1 MKSIKEINLDEK
13 ILGYLS
19 PEKLDGQTL
28 PYEVTKLL
36 IEDEEIAEL
45 QNYANHVSIVRLG
58 YNDHGPVHMKTVT
71 RNCIKMMKIL
81 HDAQIKTSLEKENA
95 GTFYDSLTAVILAAF
110 MHDLGMTV
118 GRQDHELYSSTIA
131 LPIIDRILKQVLK
144 DDLERRVVIRS
155 LAMEGIVGHMGAH
168 KIHSLEAGM
177 ILIGDGCDM
186 TKGRARIPI
195 ALFNEAKV
203 GDIHKYSANSIE
215 KVKIYNGLECSRAQE
230 LETQGNKF
238 ISPNGEVKPICIEVE
253 MSSEVGFFQIE
264 EVLIQKIN
272 SSPVRPYISL
282 YAGVTGQEFKKYL

>member
-1 MKSIKEINLDEK
+1 MKSPKEINLEEK
-13 ILGYLS
+13 ILDSLL
-19 PEKLDGQTL
+19 PEKLNGETV
-28 PYEVTKLL
+28 PYEVAKIL
-36 IEDEEIAEL
+36 IDDPEIAEI

-58 YNDHGPVHMKTVT
+58 YNDHGPVHMRTVA

-81 HDAQIKTSLEKENA
+81 HETNIETSLEKEKI
-95 GTFYDSLTAVILAAF
+95 GTFTDSLTAVLLASF

-118 GRQDHELYSSTIA
+118 GRQDHELYSVTIA

-144 DDLERRVVIRS
+144 DDLQRRIVIRS
-155 LAMEGIVGHMGAH
+155 VAMEGIVGHMGTH

-195 ALFNEAKV
+195 ALFNGAKV

-215 KVKIYNGLECSRAQE
+215 KVKIFNGLESDRAQE
-230 LETQGNKF
+230 LKSEANSE
-238 ISPNGEVKPICIEVE
+238 IKPICIEVE

-272 SSPVRPYISL
+272 SSPIRPYISL
-282 YAGVTGQEFKKYL
+282 YAGITGQEFKKYL

>member
-1 MKSIKEINLDEK
+1 MKSPKEINLEEK
-13 ILGYLS
+13 ILDSLL
-19 PEKLDGQTL
+19 PEKLNGETI
-28 PYEVTKLL
+28 PYEVAKIL
-36 IEDEEIAEL
+36 IDDPEIDEI

-58 YNDHGPVHMKTVT
+58 YNDHGPVHMRTVA

-81 HDAQIKTSLEKENA
+81 HEAKIETSLEKEKI
-95 GTFYDSLTAVILAAF
+95 GTFTDSLTAVLLASF

-118 GRQDHELYSSTIA
+118 GRQDHELYSVTIA

-144 DDLERRVVIRS
+144 DDLQRRIVIRS
-155 LAMEGIVGHMGAH
+155 VAMEGIVGHMGTH

-195 ALFNEAKV
+195 ALFNGAKV

-215 KVKIYNGLECSRAQE
+215 KVKIFNGLESDRAQE
-230 LETQGNKF
+230 LKSEANSE
-238 ISPNGEVKPICIEVE
+238 IKPICIEVE

-282 YAGVTGQEFKKYL
+282 YAGITGQEFKKYL

>member
-13 ILGYLS
+13 ILGYLA
-19 PEKLDGQTL
+19 PEKLNGETL
-28 PYEVTKLL
+28 PYEVAKILT
-36 IEDEEIAEL
+36 EDEEIAEL

-58 YNDHGPVHMKTVT
+58 YNDHGPVHMRTVA

-95 GTFYDSLTAVILAAF
+95 GNFADSLTAVLLASF

-118 GRQDHELYSSTIA
+118 GRQDHELYSGTIA

-144 DDLERRVVIRS
+144 DDLQRRIVIRS
-155 LAMEGIVGHMGAH
+155 VAMEGIVGHMGTH

-195 ALFNEAKV
+195 ALFNGAKV

-215 KVKIYNGLECSRAQE
+215 KVKIFNGLECARAQQ
-230 LETQGNKF
+230 LENGTDEF
-238 ISPNGEVKPICIEVE
+238 VSPNADVKPICIEVE

>member
-1 MKSIKEINLDEK
+1 MKSPKEINLEEK
-13 ILGYLS
+13 ILDSLL
-19 PEKLDGQTL
+19 PEKLNGEII
-28 PYEVTKLL
+28 PYEVAKIL
-36 IEDEEIAEL
+36 IDDPEIAEI

-58 YNDHGPVHMKTVT
+58 YNDHGPVHMRTVA

-81 HDAQIKTSLEKENA
+81 HEAKIETSLEKEKI
-95 GTFYDSLTAVILAAF
+95 GTFTDSLTAVLLASF

-118 GRQDHELYSSTIA
+118 GRQDHELYSVTIA

-144 DDLERRVVIRS
+144 DDLQRRIVIRS
-155 LAMEGIVGHMGAH
+155 VAMEGIVGHMGTH

-195 ALFNEAKV
+195 ALFNGAKV

-215 KVKIYNGLECSRAQE
+215 KVKIFNGLESDRAQE
-230 LETQGNKF
+230 LKSEANSE
-238 ISPNGEVKPICIEVE
+238 IKPICIEVE

-282 YAGVTGQEFKKYL
+282 YAGITGQEFKKYL

>member
-1 MKSIKEINLDEK
+1 MKSPKEINLEEK
-13 ILGYLS
+13 ILDSLL
-19 PEKLDGQTL
+19 PEKLNGETI
-28 PYEVTKLL
+28 PYEVAKIL
-36 IEDEEIAEL
+36 IDDPEIAEI
-45 QNYANHVSIVRLG
+45 QDYANHVSIVRLG
-58 YNDHGPVHMKTVT
+58 YNDHGPVHMRTVA

-81 HDAQIKTSLEKENA
+81 HEANIKTSLEKEKI
-95 GTFYDSLTAVILAAF
+95 GTFTDSLTAVLLASF

-118 GRQDHELYSSTIA
+118 GRQDHELYSVTIA

-144 DDLERRVVIRS
+144 DDLQRRIVIRS
-155 LAMEGIVGHMGAH
+155 VAMEGIVGHMGTH

-195 ALFNEAKV
+195 ALFNGAKV

-215 KVKIYNGLECSRAQE
+215 KVKIFNGLESDRAQE
-230 LETQGNKF
+230 LKSEANSE
-238 ISPNGEVKPICIEVE
+238 IKPICIEVE

-282 YAGVTGQEFKKYL
+282 YAGITGQEFKKYL

>member
-1 MKSIKEINLDEK
+1 MKSPKEINLEEK
-13 ILGYLS
+13 ILDSLL
-19 PEKLDGQTL
+19 PEKLNGETI
-28 PYEVTKLL
+28 PYEVAKIL
-36 IEDEEIAEL
+36 IDDPEIAEI

-58 YNDHGPVHMKTVT
+58 YNDHGPVHMRTVA

-81 HDAQIKTSLEKENA
+81 HEAKIETSLEKEKI
-95 GTFYDSLTAVILAAF
+95 GTFTDSLTAVLLASF

-118 GRQDHELYSSTIA
+118 GRQDHELYSVTIA

-144 DDLERRVVIRS
+144 DDLQRRIVIRS
-155 LAMEGIVGHMGAH
+155 VAMEGIVGHMGTH

-195 ALFNEAKV
+195 ALFNGAKV

-215 KVKIYNGLECSRAQE
+215 KVKIFNVLESDRAQE
-230 LETQGNKF
+230 LKSEANSE
-238 ISPNGEVKPICIEVE
+238 IKPICIEVE

-282 YAGVTGQEFKKYL
+282 YAGITGQEFKKYL

>member
-1 MKSIKEINLDEK
+1 MKSPKEINLEEK
-13 ILGYLS
+13 ILDSLL
-19 PEKLDGQTL
+19 PEKLNGETI
-28 PYEVTKLL
+28 PYEVAKIL
-36 IEDEEIAEL
+36 IDDPEIAEI

-58 YNDHGPVHMKTVT
+58 YNDHGPVHMRTVA

-81 HDAQIKTSLEKENA
+81 HEAKIETSLEKEKI
-95 GTFYDSLTAVILAAF
+95 GTFTDSLTAVLLASF

-118 GRQDHELYSSTIA
+118 GRQDHELYSVTIA

-144 DDLERRVVIRS
+144 DDLQRRIVIRS
-155 LAMEGIVGHMGAH
+155 VAMEGIVGHMGTH

-195 ALFNEAKV
+195 ALFNGAKV

-215 KVKIYNGLECSRAQE
+215 KVKIFNGLESDRAQE
-230 LETQGNKF
+230 LKSEANSE
-238 ISPNGEVKPICIEVE
+238 IKPICIEVE

-264 EVLIQKIN
+264 EVLIQKIK

-282 YAGVTGQEFKKYL
+282 YAGITGQEFKKYL

>member
-1 MKSIKEINLDEK
+1 MKSPKEINLEEK
-13 ILGYLS
+13 ILDSLL
-19 PEKLDGQTL
+19 PEKLNGETI
-28 PYEVTKLL
+28 PYEVAKIL
-36 IEDEEIAEL
+36 IDDPEIAEI

-58 YNDHGPVHMKTVT
+58 YNDHGPVHMRTVA

-81 HDAQIKTSLEKENA
+81 HEAKIETSLEKEKI
-95 GTFYDSLTAVILAAF
+95 GTFTDSLTAVLLASF

-118 GRQDHELYSSTIA
+118 GRQDHELYSVTIA

-144 DDLERRVVIRS
+144 DDLQRRIVIRS
-155 LAMEGIVGHMGAH
+155 VAMEGIVGHMGTH

-195 ALFNEAKV
+195 ALFNGAKV

-215 KVKIYNGLECSRAQE
+215 KVKIFNELESDRAQE
-230 LETQGNKF
+230 LKSEANSE
-238 ISPNGEVKPICIEVE
+238 IKPICIEVE

-282 YAGVTGQEFKKYL
+282 YAGITGQEFKKYL

>member
-1 MKSIKEINLDEK
+1 MKSPKEINLEEK
-13 ILGYLS
+13 ILDSLL
-19 PEKLDGQTL
+19 PEKLNGETI
-28 PYEVTKLL
+28 PYEVAKIL
-36 IEDEEIAEL
+36 IDDPEIAEI

-58 YNDHGPVHMKTVT
+58 YNDHGPVHMRTVA

-81 HDAQIKTSLEKENA
+81 HEANIETSLEKEKI
-95 GTFYDSLTAVILAAF
+95 GTFTDSLTAVLLASF

-118 GRQDHELYSSTIA
+118 GRQDHELYSVIIA
-131 LPIIDRILKQVLK
+131 FPIIDRILKQVLK
-144 DDLERRVVIRS
+144 DDLQRRIVIRS
-155 LAMEGIVGHMGAH
+155 VAMEGIVGHMGTH

-195 ALFNEAKV
+195 ALFNGAKV

-215 KVKIYNGLECSRAQE
+215 KVKIFNGLESDRAQE
-230 LETQGNKF
+230 LKSEANSE
-238 ISPNGEVKPICIEVE
+238 IKPICIEVE

-282 YAGVTGQEFKKYL
+282 YAGITGQEFKKYL

>member
-1 MKSIKEINLDEK
+1 MKSPKEINLEEK
-13 ILGYLS
+13 ILDSLL
-19 PEKLDGQTL
+19 PEKLNGETV
-28 PYEVTKLL
+28 PYEVAKIL
-36 IEDEEIAEL
+36 IDDPEIAEI

-58 YNDHGPVHMKTVT
+58 YNDHGPVHMRTVA

-81 HDAQIKTSLEKENA
+81 HEAKIETSLEKEKI
-95 GTFYDSLTAVILAAF
+95 GTFTDSLTAVLLASF

-118 GRQDHELYSSTIA
+118 GRQDHELYSVTIA

-144 DDLERRVVIRS
+144 DDLQRRIVIRS
-155 LAMEGIVGHMGAH
+155 VAMEGIVGHMGTH

-195 ALFNEAKV
+195 ALFNGAKV

-215 KVKIYNGLECSRAQE
+215 KVKIFNGLESDRAQE
-230 LETQGNKF
+230 LKSEANSE
-238 ISPNGEVKPICIEVE
+238 IKPICIEVE

-282 YAGVTGQEFKKYL
+282 YAGITGQEFKKYL

>member
-1 MKSIKEINLDEK
+1 MKSPKEINLEEK
-13 ILGYLS
+13 ILDSLL
-19 PEKLDGQTL
+19 PEKLNGETI
-28 PYEVTKLL
+28 PYEVAKIL
-36 IEDEEIAEL
+36 IDDPEIAEI

-58 YNDHGPVHMKTVT
+58 YNDHGPVHMRTVA

-81 HDAQIKTSLEKENA
+81 HEAKIETSLEKEKI
-95 GTFYDSLTAVILAAF
+95 GTFTDSLTAVLLASF

-118 GRQDHELYSSTIA
+118 GRQDHELYSVTIA

-144 DDLERRVVIRS
+144 DDLQRRIVIRS
-155 LAMEGIVGHMGAH
+155 VAMEGIVGHMGTH

-195 ALFNEAKV
+195 ALFNGAKV

-215 KVKIYNGLECSRAQE
+215 KVKIFNGLESDRAQE
-230 LETQGNKF
+230 LKSEANSE
-238 ISPNGEVKPICIEVE
+238 IKPICIEVE

-282 YAGVTGQEFKKYL
+282 YAGITGQEFKKYL

>member
-1 MKSIKEINLDEK
+1 MKSPKEINLEEK
-13 ILGYLS
+13 ILDSLF
-19 PEKLDGQTL
+19 PEKLNGETV
-28 PYEVTKLL
+28 PYEVAKIL
-36 IEDEEIAEL
+36 IDDPEIAEI

-58 YNDHGPVHMKTVT
+58 YNDHGPVHMRTVA

-81 HDAQIKTSLEKENA
+81 HEAKIETSLEKEKI
-95 GTFYDSLTAVILAAF
+95 GTFTDSLTAVLLASF

-118 GRQDHELYSSTIA
+118 GRQDHELYSVTIA

-144 DDLERRVVIRS
+144 DDLQRRIVIRS
-155 LAMEGIVGHMGAH
+155 VAMEGIVGHMGTH

-195 ALFNEAKV
+195 ALFNGAKV

-215 KVKIYNGLECSRAQE
+215 KVKIFNGLESDRAQE
-230 LETQGNKF
+230 LKSEANSE
-238 ISPNGEVKPICIEVE
+238 IKPICIEVE

-282 YAGVTGQEFKKYL
+282 YAGITGQEFKKYL

>member
-1 MKSIKEINLDEK
+1 MKSPKEINLEEK
-13 ILGYLS
+13 ILDSLL
-19 PEKLDGQTL
+19 PEKLNGETI
-28 PYEVTKLL
+28 PYEVAKIL
-36 IEDEEIAEL
+36 IDDPEIAEI

-58 YNDHGPVHMKTVT
+58 YNDHGPVHMRTVAK
-71 RNCIKMMKIL
+71 NCIKMMKIL
-81 HDAQIKTSLEKENA
+81 HEAKIETSLEKEKI
-95 GTFYDSLTAVILAAF
+95 GTFTDSLTAVLLASF

-118 GRQDHELYSSTIA
+118 GRQDHELYSVTIA

-144 DDLERRVVIRS
+144 DDLQRRIVIRS
-155 LAMEGIVGHMGAH
+155 VAMEGIVGHMGTH

-195 ALFNEAKV
+195 ALFNGAKV

-215 KVKIYNGLECSRAQE
+215 KVKIFNGLESDRAQE
-230 LETQGNKF
+230 LKSEANSE
-238 ISPNGEVKPICIEVE
+238 IKPICIEVE

-282 YAGVTGQEFKKYL
+282 YAGITGQEFKKYL

>member
-1 MKSIKEINLDEK
+1 MKSPKEINLEEK
-13 ILGYLS
+13 ILDSLL
-19 PEKLDGQTL
+19 PEKLNGETI
-28 PYEVTKLL
+28 PYEVAKIL
-36 IEDEEIAEL
+36 IDDPEIAEI

-58 YNDHGPVHMKTVT
+58 YNDHGPVHMRTVA

-81 HDAQIKTSLEKENA
+81 HEAKIETSLEKEKI
-95 GTFYDSLTAVILAAF
+95 GTFTDSLTAILLASF

-118 GRQDHELYSSTIA
+118 GRQDHELYSVTIA

-144 DDLERRVVIRS
+144 DDLQRRIVIRS
-155 LAMEGIVGHMGAH
+155 VAMEGIVGHMGTH

-195 ALFNEAKV
+195 ALFNGAKV

-215 KVKIYNGLECSRAQE
+215 KVKIFNGLESDRAQE
-230 LETQGNKF
+230 LKSEANSE
-238 ISPNGEVKPICIEVE
+238 IKPICIEVE

-282 YAGVTGQEFKKYL
+282 YAGITGQEFKKYL